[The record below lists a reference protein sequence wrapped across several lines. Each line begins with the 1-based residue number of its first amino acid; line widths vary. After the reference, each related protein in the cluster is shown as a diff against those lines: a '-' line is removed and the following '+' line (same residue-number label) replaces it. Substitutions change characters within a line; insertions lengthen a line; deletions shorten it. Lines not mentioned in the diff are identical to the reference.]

1 MSAIA
6 VAEAA
11 KLMEFTTRGVLA
23 GASSVLIVL
32 FLLSLAIRGPGCVVI
47 RIVSRFNLTILLLVV
62 LLQGALDILLL
73 HRFLK
78 DTVVLLVCLLE
89 FS

>member
-1 MSAIA
+1 MNAIA

-23 GASSVLIVL
+23 GAAMRSVL
-32 FLLSLAIRGPGCVVI
+32 LLSLAIGGPGCVVI
-47 RIVSRFNLTILLLVV
+47 RIVSRFDLTILLLVV